1 MVSYREKQLLMVMK
15 MLQDDTDELALQLA
29 KAIDETQQKKALTGN
44 IPWLPENIS
53 DFEDLVE
60 MAEEKGYDMHIRA
73 SDILSEEELQD
84 IEKRKEEIDRQ
95 FKAITR
101 LHGADYAFL
110 FAAIALQI
118 ARQAVQPRLDFEN
131 LLKNPKDRDYADKTA
146 QEADASKTNET
157 VNKNKQKASDE
168 YGYRDNPDRDPKKQK
183 QSPMIDNQEEKWRAS
198 LKRIADI
205 HHVPY
210 DANGEGLTGNHRYKT
225 LGHDPW
231 LGYLFGTANILTNTL
246 TTNKMLTYHVVKGH
260 TQGVGTPQNTALM
273 FHYSVERFKE
283 KGGKAVTT
291 IALAKQAYHIRTDVK
306 SKKGIPLPFLQL
318 ILDEKTIEKLC
329 SMGIDYNAFQFVKG
343 VATQA
348 LFAEM
353 INFVVATSH
362 RILVAKEEFD
372 AYCTENNIEDEAT
385 LLASLKHKGFHDII
399 FGNESLNEV
408 RTRKILLIS
417 NAVASSANIIY
428 TGVTAGVSAYAGDAA
443 GAYEA
448 LSKLDVG
455 GILVTV
461 KHLLSDGRVIAKIK
475 NDFIQQAINS
485 DFEAKL
491 AAIEAKT
498 V

>member
-1 MVSYREKQLLMVMK
+1 MISYREKQLLMVMK
-15 MLQDDTDELALQLA
+15 MLQDDTTELSLQLTN
-29 KAIDETQQKKALTGN
+29 AINETQQRNALTGD
-44 IPWLPENIS
+44 IS
-53 DFEDLVE
+53 YLLEPIADYDTLVE
-60 MAEEKGYDMHIRA
+60 MAEEKGYDMYFRA
-73 SDILSEEELQD
+73 SDILTEEELRD
-84 IEKRKEEIDRQ
+84 IERRKDEIDQQ
-95 FKAITR
+95 FKAITK
-101 LHGADYAFL
+101 LHGVDYAFL

-118 ARQAVQPRLDFEN
+118 ARQALQPRLDFEN
-131 LLKNPKDRDYADKTA
+131 LLKNPKDRNYADKTA

-157 VNKNKQKASDE
+157 VKKNKQKASDE
-168 YGYRDNPDRDPKKQK
+168 YGYRDNPDGDPKKQK
-183 QSPMIDNQEEKWRAS
+183 QSPMFDNQEEKWRAS

-210 DANGEGLTGNHRYKT
+210 DANGKGLTGNHRYKT

-260 TQGVGTPQNTALM
+260 TQGVGTPQNTGLM
-273 FHYSVERFKE
+273 FHYSLERFME
-283 KGGKAVTT
+283 KGGKAVTA

-329 SMGIDYNAFQFVKG
+329 NMGIDYNAFQFVKNVG
-343 VATQA
+343 SQA

-353 INFVVATSH
+353 VNFIVATSH
-362 RILVAKEEFD
+362 RILIAKEEFD
-372 AYCTENNIEDEAT
+372 VYCNENHIEDEST
-385 LLASLKHKGFHDII
+385 LIASLKHKGFHDII
-399 FGNESLNEV
+399 FGNESINEV

-417 NAVASSANIIY
+417 NTVASSANIIY
-428 TGVTAGVSAYAGDAA
+428 TGIVAGVSAYAGDAA
-443 GAYEA
+443 SAYAA

-455 GILVTV
+455 GILITL

-475 NDFIQQAINS
+475 DDFIQNAINS

-491 AAIEAKT
+491 AAIEAEYI
-498 V
+498 